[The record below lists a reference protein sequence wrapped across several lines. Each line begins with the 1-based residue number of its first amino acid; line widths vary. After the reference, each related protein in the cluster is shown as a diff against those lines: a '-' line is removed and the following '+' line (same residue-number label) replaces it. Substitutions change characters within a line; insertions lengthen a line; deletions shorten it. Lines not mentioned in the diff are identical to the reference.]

1 MPGRRV
7 LSWSFLLGGVACA
20 KPAEPPAAAPAV
32 DSAAVT
38 AAAASFWQRYGQ
50 AGLAGDTTAMLAM
63 YGDSIRV
70 GARGLPP
77 MVGKAAV
84 QAQFSPMWKTTKYT
98 TFTVTPDL
106 TIPVS
111 NELAYQNG
119 SYVEGSTSGPKGMT
133 VYGRYAAAIAKGP
146 DGQWRLGYIM
156 AFADSTVPVKK

>member
-1 MPGRRV
+1 MSGRPI
-7 LSWSFLLGGVACA
+7 LSWLILLGGVACA

-38 AAAASFWQRYGQ
+38 AAVASLWQRYGQ
-50 AGLAGDTTAMLAM
+50 AVLAGDTTTMLALFS
-63 YGDSIRV
+63 DSLRV
-70 GARGLPP
+70 DARGLPP

-84 QAQFSPMWKTTKYT
+84 QAQFSPMWKTTRYT

-119 SYVEGSTSGPKGMT
+119 SFVEGSTTRGKGMT
-133 VYGRYAAAIAKGP
+133 EYGRYASAIMKGP

-156 AFADSTVPVKK
+156 AFPDSTVPAKK

>member
-1 MPGRRV
+1 MSGRPV
-7 LSWSFLLGGVACA
+7 LSCFILLGGVACA

-38 AAAASFWQRYGQ
+38 AAVASFWQRYGQ
-50 AGLAGDTTAMLAM
+50 AVLAGDTTTMLALFS
-63 YGDSIRV
+63 DSLRV
-70 GARGLPP
+70 DARGLPP
-77 MVGKAAV
+77 LVGKAAV
-84 QAQFSPMWKTTKYT
+84 QAQFSPLWKTTRYT

-119 SYVEGSTSGPKGMT
+119 SYVEGFTSGGKGMT
-133 VYGRYAAAIAKGP
+133 EYGRYASALMKGP

-156 AFADSTVPVKK
+156 AFADSTVPAKK